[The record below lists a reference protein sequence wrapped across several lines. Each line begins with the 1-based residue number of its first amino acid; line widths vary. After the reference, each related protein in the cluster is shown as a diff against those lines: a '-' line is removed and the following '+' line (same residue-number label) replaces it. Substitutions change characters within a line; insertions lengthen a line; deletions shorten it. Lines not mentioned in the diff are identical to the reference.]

1 MENQDQNQQLNALN
15 SQLAALQA
23 QMQAQMQAT
32 GVTVSAAPNAWAKPV
47 TVPAMI
53 EALGVSVPISL
64 ETPAGKIRLYLN
76 FPGSAASSPQALM
89 ALIEALTRE
98 GVPLDV
104 WQQKSGGN
112 GSWGGGG
119 NRGGYNSN
127 RGWGR

>member
-1 MENQDQNQQLNALN
+1 MENQDQNAQLTAL
-15 SQLAALQA
+15 LA
-23 QMQAQMQAT
+23 QMQAQMQASGAT
-32 GVTVSAAPNAWAKPV
+32 ATANPSAWVKPATAHAP
-47 TVPAMI
+47 M

-89 ALIEALTRE
+89 ALIESLSAQGL
-98 GVPLDV
+98 PLDV
-104 WQQKSGGN
+104 WQQKSGNGGN
-112 GSWGGGG
+112 GGWGGGG